1 KRLLIDTLSGPYD
14 GLDGVTTVP
23 WISRASSRNGPPA
36 ASSRKPARTP
46 TAPVPSATP
55 AVRSR
60 NSRRSMTRLYASK
73 GPYELAVTA
82 PRRRSAV
89 ALPQR
94 EIASAAEGIPPSH
107 HQR

>member
-1 KRLLIDTLSGPYD
+1 M
-14 GLDGVTTVP
+14 
-23 WISRASSRNGPPA
+23 
-36 ASSRKPARTP
+36 
-46 TAPVPSATP
+46 APDPSATP

-73 GPYELAVTA
+73 GPYELDVTA

-94 EIASAAEGIPPSH
+94 EIASAAEEIPPSH
-107 HQR
+107 HNRPIPKRYRAPIPIQLNMSRA